1 MIAFAQQV
9 AGSVGSDSSRRNA
22 NFIRDLVERRI
33 SQNKAVTDY
42 LHSESGRPT
51 RISGVMSQLA
61 STELVGDIVRAY
73 LHNSRATTPARCAV
87 HTTNVT
93 EKEPLINPAFSD
105 SREPCSYPDTSDG

>member
-33 SQNKAVTDY
+33 SQNEAVTDY

-51 RISGVMSQLA
+51 RISGVMS
-61 STELVGDIVRAY
+61 
-73 LHNSRATTPARCAV
+73 
-87 HTTNVT
+87 
-93 EKEPLINPAFSD
+93 
-105 SREPCSYPDTSDG
+105 